1 MYYKENIYFFEKDYD
16 KLTNENQISDITNR
30 GNQNINNINS
40 NI

>member
-16 KLTNENQISDITNR
+16 KLTNKNQISDITNR

>member
-1 MYYKENIYFFEKDYD
+1 MYHKENIYFFEKDYD
-16 KLTNENQISDITNR
+16 ELINKNQISDITNR